1 MYLERRNRFESW
13 TSDLLITELLS
24 NTQPSKVQVS
34 KVQLSK
40 VQLSKVQLS
49 KVQLSSVWMSSCHR
63 FQWLRPR
70 DDLDSVYKLRSK
82 TKEDM
87 KPDESD
93 NNSEC
98 SEYSPPRYH
107 NEQKNQKDGCCSCF
121 DPDIFWH
128 PFYRP
133 IRKVFHEVFK
143 FFGELCGDIFDI
155 DD

>member
-1 MYLERRNRFESW
+1 
-13 TSDLLITELLS
+13 
-24 NTQPSKVQVS
+24 
-34 KVQLSK
+34 
-40 VQLSKVQLS
+40 
-49 KVQLSSVWMSSCHR
+49 MSSCQKTSCQETSFLSVLCLPLIEICGR
-63 FQWLRPR
+63 SLRET
-70 DDLDSVYKLRSK
+70 DLHLDSVYKLRSK